1 MIVELHIL
9 QNVAPSN
16 LNRDDA
22 NSPKDCEFGGHRR
35 ARISSQCIKRS
46 IREDFK
52 NIIPAYTGYRSK
64 LVVEKLFEKLS
75 HKIPGKSPEEIK
87 ILASDIAE
95 GFYSKFDKKADKT
108 SVLVF
113 FDESELDQIVE
124 TVIKI
129 YDPLQKDNKYLI
141 AACGKLKIK
150 PYSYDIALFG
160 RMLAEYPERNID
172 GTCQV
177 AHAISTNR
185 VTMEFDFF
193 TAVDDLQKDDTAG
206 AGMMGTIGFNS
217 SCFYRY
223 SIIHTDRLLGNL
235 ENDEEGMRAAVQ
247 AFLKASFTA
256 MPTGKQNS
264 FAAYNPPSFA
274 IATVR
279 EDNMPWSL
287 ANAFEKPVKPDNNHG
302 LVANSVKELTG
313 YWESLSS
320 TYGSRCNLRNAA
332 VLVLPT
338 SDLTEEDYA
347 ALSKYKKA
355 NLDEFIFQI
364 INEL

>member
-1 MIVELHIL
+1 MLVELHIL

-46 IREDFK
+46 IREDFQ
-52 NIIPAYTGYRSK
+52 NIIPSFTGYRSK
-64 LVVEKLFEKLS
+64 LVSEKLFEKLED
-75 HKIPGKSPEEIK
+75 KISGKSPEEIK
-87 ILASDIAE
+87 NLTKDIIEAY
-95 GFYSKFDKKADKT
+95 YSKFDKKADKT

-113 FDESELDQIVE
+113 FDESELEKIVE
-124 TVIKI
+124 KVIQT
-129 YDPLQKDNKYLI
+129 YDPQQKDNKYLI
-141 AACGKLKIK
+141 TAISKLKIR

-160 RMLAEYPERNID
+160 RMLAEYPERNVD

-185 VTMEFDFF
+185 VSMEFDFF
-193 TAVDDLQKDDTAG
+193 TAVDDLQKDDTSG

-223 SIIHTDRLLGNL
+223 SVIHTDRLLENL
-235 ENDEEGMRAAVQ
+235 ENDKEGMQAAVK
-247 AFLKASFTA
+247 AFIKASFTA

-274 IATVR
+274 VATVR

-287 ANAFEKPVKPDNNHG
+287 ANAFEKPIKPDNSHG
-302 LVANSVKELTG
+302 LVASSVKALNN
-313 YWESLSS
+313 YWDSLSS
-320 TYGSRCNLRNAA
+320 IYKGNLKLKNAA

-338 SDLTEEDYA
+338 PDLKEEDYPS
-347 ALSKYKKA
+347 LINYKKA
-355 NLDEFIFQI
+355 DLNEFISQI
-364 INEL
+364 VSEL